1 MKRSTAMSLIPAAA
15 LASIERR
22 FESIGIAPEWPN
34 AVFDTRRRLDY
45 ARYVADAK
53 RRRQAAFANAG
64 RGALRAVGAW
74 FGRRVAAW
82 RAARERDRA
91 LTELSRLDDL
101 SLHDMG
107 LTRSTIWHAVHA
119 GREAPAAANENIL
132 RAPRAA

>member
-1 MKRSTAMSLIPAAA
+1 MSLIPAAA

-22 FESIGIAPEWPN
+22 FESIGIAPEWAN
-34 AVFDTRRRLDY
+34 AVFDTRRRLDH

-53 RRRQAAFANAG
+53 RRRQEAFANAG
-64 RGALRAVGAW
+64 RGLARAVGGW
-74 FGRRVAAW
+74 FARRAAAW
-82 RAARERDRA
+82 RAAADRDRA

-119 GREAPAAANENIL
+119 GRGAPAAANENAQA
-132 RAPRAA
+132 APRAA